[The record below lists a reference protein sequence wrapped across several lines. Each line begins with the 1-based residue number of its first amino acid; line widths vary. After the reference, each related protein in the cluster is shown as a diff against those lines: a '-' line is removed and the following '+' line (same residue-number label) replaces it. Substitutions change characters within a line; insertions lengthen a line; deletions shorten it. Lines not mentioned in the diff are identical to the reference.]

1 MKYYNDLDELRK
13 IDSSKKDDKIRCEQ
27 YGISLKTNLLDR
39 FIIALTKPSRLVGVS
54 VMPVSRA
61 ILYAIVMF
69 VFLAFVAY
77 GMPAIANIVSFG
89 GFRNL
94 FLNKVPAFTVTDG
107 KLVAEESFQMNIGN
121 IKILMD
127 TSKAEITEGDV
138 DAYGAYVG
146 IGSDTVKMFT
156 YINDGTKNSFYE
168 MYNFP
173 ISYMFPDGF
182 NNKQM
187 ADMSIMFY
195 FSVVFLILFYAGIML
210 VQQLVLTGL
219 YMIIAWPLSKIAKID
234 LKLSD
239 IYILCLYA
247 ETLGLVIL
255 NLNEALGTLIPYLV
269 VAVAAV
275 IITVIYIRKAFK
287 PYIEIENRE

>member
-13 IDSSKKDDKIRCEQ
+13 LDSSKNDDKMRCEQ
-27 YGISLKTNLLDR
+27 YGVSLKTNLLDR
-39 FIIALTKPSRLVGVS
+39 FIIALTKPSKLVGVS

-61 ILYAIVMF
+61 ILYVIVMF

-77 GMPAIANIVSFG
+77 GMSAIANVVSFG
-89 GFRNL
+89 GLRNL

-107 KLVAEESFQMNIGN
+107 KLNAEENFEMNIGN

-127 TSKAEITEGDV
+127 TSKAEITESDI
-138 DAYGAYVG
+138 DSYGAYVG

-156 YINDGTKNSFYE
+156 YINDGAKNSFYE

-173 ISYMFPDGF
+173 INYMFPDGF
-182 NNKQM
+182 NNQQL

-195 FSVVFLILFYAGIML
+195 ISIAFFILFYAGMML

-219 YMIIAWPLSKIAKID
+219 YLIIAWPLSKVAKVD

-239 IYILCLYA
+239 LYILCLYA
-247 ETLGLVIL
+247 ETMGLVIL
-255 NLNEALGTLIPYLV
+255 NLNEALGNIIPYLI
-269 VAVAAV
+269 VAIAAV
-275 IITVIYIRKAFK
+275 IITVVYIRKAFK
-287 PYIEIENRE
+287 PYIKIEDRE